1 MKSYVLL
8 YDGFVQFEIILS
20 LLLLKDKSEIH
31 TFSVDERV
39 VSSHERIKAKADLL
53 LEDVDPDN
61 VDLLIIPGGEPGIYK
76 ERKDINTLLQ
86 DIHLRG
92 KPIAAICGGP
102 EFLANAGI
110 LKDKRITHG
119 HDEEYALK
127 VFTDCALVDEDVVID
142 GNIITARGQAFAEF
156 AVEICRQLD
165 LFESEKEAE
174 ETLRWFK
181 NMA

>member
-8 YDGFVQFEIILS
+8 YDGFVQFEIVLS

-31 TFSVDERV
+31 SFTVDERV
-39 VSSHERIKAKADLL
+39 VPSHEKLKTVADLT
-53 LEDVDPDN
+53 VDDIAPDD
-61 VDLLIIPGGEPGIYK
+61 VDLLIIPGGEPGGYK
-76 ERKDINTLLQ
+76 EREDVNNLIQ
-86 DIHLRG
+86 EIHKRG

-127 VFTDCALVDEDVVID
+127 VFTDCTLVDEDVVID
-142 GNIITARGQAFAEF
+142 GNIITARGQAYAEF
-156 AVEICRQLD
+156 AVEIYRQMD
-165 LFESEKEAE
+165 LFESEEEAE

-181 NMA
+181 NMG

>member
-31 TFSVDERV
+31 TFAVDERV
-39 VSSHERIKAKADLL
+39 VPSHERIKAMADLTL
-53 LEDVDPDN
+53 DDVEPND
-61 VDLLIIPGGEPGIYK
+61 VDLLIIPGGEPGTYK
-76 ERKDINTLLQ
+76 DCEDINNLLRE
-86 DIHLRG
+86 IHKRR

-119 HDEEYALK
+119 HDPEYALK
-127 VFTDCALVDEDVVID
+127 VFTDCTIVDEDVVVD
-142 GNIITARGQAFAEF
+142 GNIITARGQAYAEF
-156 AVEICRQLD
+156 AVEICRQLSF
-165 LFESEKEAE
+165 FESEKEAE
-174 ETLRWFK
+174 ETLSWFK
-181 NMA
+181 NTS

>member
-1 MKSYVLL
+1 MKSYILL

-39 VSSHERIKAKADLL
+39 VPSHERIKAMADLP
-53 LEDVDPDN
+53 LEDIDPDD
-61 VDLLIIPGGEPGIYK
+61 VDLLVIPGGEPGAYK
-76 ERKDINTLLQ
+76 EREDINNLLQ
-86 DIHLRG
+86 EIFKRG
-92 KPIAAICGGP
+92 KLIAAICGGP

-110 LKDKRITHG
+110 LKGKRITQG

-127 VFTDCALVDEDVVID
+127 VFTDCTLVDEDVVID
-142 GNIITARGQAFAEF
+142 GNIITARSQAYAEF

-165 LFESEKEAE
+165 LFESAEEAE
-174 ETLRWFK
+174 EALNWFK

>member
-1 MKSYVLL
+1 MKSYILL

-39 VSSHERIKAKADLL
+39 VPSHERIKAMADLP
-53 LEDVDPDN
+53 LEDIDPDD
-61 VDLLIIPGGEPGIYK
+61 VDLLVIPGGEPGAYK
-76 ERKDINTLLQ
+76 EREDINNLLQ
-86 DIHLRG
+86 EIFKRG
-92 KPIAAICGGP
+92 KLIAAICGGP

-110 LKDKRITHG
+110 LKGKRITQG
-119 HDEEYALK
+119 HDDEYALK
-127 VFTDCALVDEDVVID
+127 VFTDCTLVDEDVVID
-142 GNIITARGQAFAEF
+142 GNIITARSQAYAEF

-165 LFESEKEAE
+165 LFESVEEAE
-174 ETLRWFK
+174 EALNWFK